1 MPSDAELEQRI
12 SSLVQTLG
20 AEAETVVRNPRS
32 TVEPPREVR
41 AGRRALDVLQGL
53 THDHRALVDEGELG
67 RGGMGIV
74 KLARQVS
81 LDRQVA
87 VKTLRDRQSEHDVE
101 ALLSEAWLAG
111 SLEHPGILPIYAL
124 SLGADGL
131 PVVVMKRIEGV
142 TWSKL
147 LSGEADL
154 ATYAPGRTRLE
165 SHLRIAMQLCNAVHF
180 ANSRGIVHR
189 DLKPDNVMLGRFG
202 EVYLVD
208 WGIATKAGASNQF
221 AGTPAYMAPE
231 MLGGDGAVLSAAT
244 DVYLLGSILCEVV
257 SGRPPHLRAT
267 TQQMFQSVLRS
278 EPDLPSEMPAEL
290 ELVIRRCMAQE
301 PSSRHASAHDVRV
314 ALEAFLEHQ
323 GSRELEQQ
331 SETRAAELL
340 TLLGGAADPV
350 RVSRLFSECRF
361 GFQQALRVWPQNAHA
376 KTSLANITAEMVRFE
391 LKQGSVRSA
400 QTLLAEL
407 SEPPA
412 DLVAA
417 VADAE
422 AAAARKAKELEALHE
437 LAQSV
442 DPLTGSRIRM
452 LLAIALGSLWLI
464 SPFLM
469 ALYHSTFPEHDETLI
484 SLPVTLISLVVTL
497 VVLARVSVRRRTP
510 LNVQIANV
518 LLFGMSLQAC
528 SLVFIKLFLG
538 GLGTSTMSVLLFH
551 WFLVAGVIAASM
563 VREIWP
569 AALSFLVA
577 LMLALRWPEW
587 RYQFSALGNAGL
599 LITLV
604 VVFRRQMNAL
614 AEREQKTSVTRP
626 GDGG

>member
-41 AGRRALDVLQGL
+41 TGRRALDVLQGL

-87 VKTLRDRQSEHDVE
+87 VKTLRERQSEHDVE

-208 WGIATKAGASNQF
+208 WGIASTAGASTQF

-257 SGRPPHLRAT
+257 SGRPPHLRGT

-278 EPDLPSEMPAEL
+278 EPEIPGDVPAEL
-290 ELVIRRCMAQE
+290 ELLIRRCMART
-301 PSSRHASAHDVRV
+301 PSVRLASALDVRL

-331 SETRAAELL
+331 SEARAIELL
-340 TLLGGAADPV
+340 ALLQGSADPV

-361 GFQQALRVWPQNAHA
+361 GFQQALRIWPDNAPA
-376 KTSLANITAEMVRFE
+376 KVALARITAEMVRFE
-391 LKQGSVRSA
+391 LAQGSVRAA

-407 SEPPA
+407 NVLPPE
-412 DLVAA
+412 LVAA
-417 VADAE
+417 VAEAE
-422 AAAARKAKELEALHE
+422 AAEARKAKELARLHD
-437 LAQSV
+437 LAESV

-452 LLAIALGSLWLI
+452 LLAIALGTIWAI
-464 SPFLM
+464 SPWLM
-469 ALYHSTFPEHDETLI
+469 GRYHAAFPDQDETLL
-484 SLPVTLISLVVTL
+484 SLPVTLTSLILMIVV
-497 VVLARVSVRRRTP
+497 VRRIPRERRTP

-518 LLFGMSLQAC
+518 LLFGMVLQIVAL
-528 SLVFIKLFLG
+528 SFIALFLG
-538 GLGTSTMSVLLFH
+538 GLGDRTIIFLQFN
-551 WFLVAGVIAASM
+551 WFFLSGVIAAGL

-569 AALSFLVA
+569 APVSFL
-577 LMLALRWPEW
+577 LTLLLSLRWPQW
-587 RYQFSALGNAGL
+587 RYEFASLGSAGL
-599 LITLV
+599 LINMF
-604 VVFRRQMNAL
+604 VVFLRQTKAL
-614 AEREQKTSVTRP
+614 DERQKKTSVTRP
-626 GDGG
+626 GAGG

>member
-41 AGRRALDVLQGL
+41 TGRRALDVLQSL

-74 KLARQVS
+74 KLARQVA

-87 VKTLRDRQSEHDVE
+87 VKTLRERQSEHDVE

-147 LSGEADL
+147 LSGEAEL
-154 ATYAPGRTRLE
+154 TTYAPGRTRLE
-165 SHLRIAMQLCNAVHF
+165 SHLRIVMQLCNAVHF

-208 WGIATKAGASNQF
+208 WGIATTAGASAQF

-257 SGRPPHLRAT
+257 SGRPPHLRSAPH
-267 TQQMFQSVLRS
+267 QMFQSVLTS
-278 EPDLPSEMPAEL
+278 EPELPSDMPAEL
-290 ELVIRRCMAQE
+290 ELVIRRCMARE
-301 PSSRHASAHDVRV
+301 PSSRPQSALDVRV
-314 ALEAFLEHQ
+314 SLEAFLEHQ

-340 TLLGGAADPV
+340 TLLGGEADPV

-361 GFQQALRVWPQNAHA
+361 GFQQALRVWPGNVHA
-376 KTSLANITAEMVRFE
+376 REALERITAQMVRFE
-391 LKQGSVRSA
+391 LKHGSVRSA
-400 QTLLAEL
+400 QALLAEL
-407 SEPPA
+407 TEPPPP
-412 DLVAA
+412 LIAA
-417 VADAE
+417 VADAQAAE
-422 AAAARKAKELEALHE
+422 AEKKKELERLHQ
-437 LAQSV
+437 LAQSF
-442 DPLTGSRIRM
+442 DPLTGSRVRM
-452 LLAIALGSLWLI
+452 LLAIALGSIWAI
-464 SPFLM
+464 SPWLM
-469 ALYHSTFPEHDETLI
+469 GRYHAAFPDQDETLI
-484 SLPVTLISLVVTL
+484 SVPVASASLLLMLAVISRTP
-497 VVLARVSVRRRTP
+497 SERRTP

-518 LLFGMSLQAC
+518 LLFGTVLQIAT
-528 SLVFIKLFLG
+528 LVFIKLFLG
-538 GLGTSTMSVLLFH
+538 GLGERTIIVLHFN
-551 WFLVAGVIAASM
+551 WFLLSGVVAAGL
-563 VREIWP
+563 VREVWP
-569 AALSFLVA
+569 APVSFL
-577 LMLALRWPEW
+577 LTLLLSLRWPQW
-587 RYQFSALGNAGL
+587 RYEFASLGSAGL
-599 LITLV
+599 LLNMFI
-604 VVFRRQMNAL
+604 VFFRQTKAL
-614 AEREQKTSVTRP
+614 EARQRKASVTRT
-626 GDGG
+626 GAGG